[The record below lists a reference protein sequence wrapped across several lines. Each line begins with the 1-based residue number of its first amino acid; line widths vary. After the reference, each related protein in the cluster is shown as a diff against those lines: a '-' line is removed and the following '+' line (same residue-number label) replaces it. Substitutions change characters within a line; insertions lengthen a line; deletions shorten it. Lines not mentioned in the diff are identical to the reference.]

1 MESWVSNASTRLW
14 RSRISFC
21 ALAGSPH
28 SVGSSTLAL
37 NSSSRCL
44 AVSQPIRWRN
54 SSSEV
59 SISET
64 RVWIS
69 ARIFVSLVCSDAG
82 DTAAR
87 RAGQG
92 VANGGARP
100 SCRVP
105 RALIQ
110 TARTHRAKAGFAAD
124 RGFLSGRGCHLFDL
138 LTFAPLEQVQIGAH
152 GKPACHAK
160 AEHRLFAVAEI
171 FGHNVITL
179 CIIRQPRAGKAVDL
193 QEMPARR
200 HRKWTTT
207 VFLDC
212 LLHKFLEH
220 RATHRRPISAAAQA
234 ARLVIS
240 DIHPA

>member
-21 ALAGSPH
+21 ALAGSSH

-100 SCRVP
+100 SCRAP

-110 TARTHRAKAGFAAD
+110 SARTHRAKAGFAAD
-124 RGFLSGRGCHLFDL
+124 RGLFAGRCCHLFDL
-138 LTFAPLEQVQIGAH
+138 FAFTALEYIKVIAH
-152 GKPACHAK
+152 GKTTGHVK
-160 AEHRLFAVAEI
+160 SKHRL
-171 FGHNVITL
+171 
-179 CIIRQPRAGKAVDL
+179 
-193 QEMPARR
+193 
-200 HRKWTTT
+200 
-207 VFLDC
+207 
-212 LLHKFLEH
+212 
-220 RATHRRPISAAAQA
+220 
-234 ARLVIS
+234 
-240 DIHPA
+240 